1 MLLGNKT
8 HDEISKEFGIGRS
21 TIGKWLR
28 EYRKSGN
35 INLKSKEKRPR
46 DWTSEERVSALLATG
61 SMPSEECASWCRK
74 NGIFIHHLKQW
85 RQDAVS
91 GMATDF
97 KGQTSVIE
105 TQLRRENSA
114 LKKDLSRK
122 EKALAETA
130 ALLVL
135 KKKPRRSGGSP
146 RTIDTFCRQTKNFTT
161 DFRGS

>member
-1 MLLGNKT
+1 MGHSIQIKKAVLQKVLSGNKT

-28 EYRKSGN
+28 EYRKGGN

-46 DWTSEERVSALLATG
+46 DWTPEERVSALMASG
-61 SMPSEECASWCRK
+61 SMSSEESASWCRK
-74 NGIFIHHLKQW
+74 NGIFLHHLKQW

-97 KGQTSVIE
+97 KKQTSVIE

-135 KKKPRRSGGSP
+135 KKKAQVIWGEPEE
-146 RTIDTFCRQTKNFTT
+146 D
-161 DFRGS
+161 